1 MAVAALLVLIFLGG
15 TILTVMITVLYP
27 SFKSI
32 KALETKDNS
41 EDDKAWLTYWTV
53 FGMST
58 LIDEFCG
65 FILEMIPFYFYI
77 KLGFFVW
84 LMLP

>member
-1 MAVAALLVLIFLGG
+1 MVFLGG

-27 SFKSI
+27 GIKSI
-32 KALETKDNS
+32 KALETKETG

-53 FGMST
+53 FGIST
-58 LIDEFCG
+58 LLDEFGG
-65 FILEMIPFYFYI
+65 FILSIIPFYYYV
-77 KLGFFVW
+77 KLAFFVW